1 MASLLAE
8 LADDSDSDASSEA
21 PTRSRRRRATAAD
34 DSASASDRSDE
45 EAEAQEAQEAQEED
59 DDDDDD
65 GGGDTDD
72 ADEEDDEEEED
83 GDSISVEAEPAPPRK
98 PKNPAT
104 VPRGGVFYLHGE
116 ATAATARRAGA
127 TGGEP
132 PRLLKSLIFIAWT
145 AVANAQRLG
154 APWARRVALAAP
166 SRVAAGVDCSSWDGD
181 HVGCSGCVASGE
193 CVYNERTSLCE
204 TVADTEKCP
213 AGDFGPTGGEECDYE
228 DLKCE
233 MFSDECLG
241 CADECSDGGF
251 ERCDDVLAICGI
263 GKDLGEHYDAA
274 IKKIEEEAEELG
286 GDAKHPCAARP
297 CLEGKF
303 KKCAMAVEAW
313 CAPVATGGVFPNG
326 DPEVAPAT
334 TCTAEGCS
342 AFMKNL
348 RANAVDDVDY
358 GGECPYAGGVCDDA
372 ACSGDVALGAV
383 TVSEDC
389 GERSVVEQDMAEYL
403 RRFAEGEAPGTS
415 TARPSAR
422 RVVVGGALTDDADDA
437 CAPPA
442 TCDCE
447 GQGYTGCPC
456 EAEGCAAV
464 DAAPLCDR
472 ALCAPFKAEVV
483 HAVEAAGGVQPV
495 DEHWL
500 RGAVA
505 PGTFAAHGE
514 PWTMP
519 DFDALAASDAGTAC
533 GALARSVYDCV
544 ETTAAF
550 CNEIDWEDEACGRAS
565 TCGDG
570 LLTWGEDCDD
580 GAHRGPGRLR
590 GLPEGPAEG
599 VRRRRRG
606 LRDLARL
613 DGVDLAE
620 TYALAD
626 VGIYEGS
633 GGGKRALADPRSPTA
648 RVFTSEGRFSQ
659 SDCAADED
667 YDFDGDGVALATLT
681 PCVDPFQEAARAAA
695 SYLKWKATHE
705 ADKDPRFASF
715 ADLDVDGLPAC
726 AAADVRGSAY
736 VGVRVLGAADY
747 AARAFAVEAL
757 GASSAI
763 HDARALAT
771 RVLRTTT
778 ETVYLYDQED
788 YCEHAEFVLGERNE
802 AWEEDPCCNP
812 IRRYEQCCERKDVEA
827 GKRVVVEGVDE
838 DVARDE
844 CTASVVD
851 RVAHI
856 QRSLAESATCREKL
870 DVSDD
875 FDRDYDQFWKFKDEC
890 LAKVARDTLTP
901 CTDTRVCPCAYSKC
915 VQMEDDFA
923 GCVTASD
930 DYVKCEAECLRGAM
944 DPLAKRFLYEDWG
957 IDPGFGA
964 DAEFDGK
971 FSHKIGEGVC
981 VESGDSGEYFVHDAP
996 PIGFPVSREV
1006 CDADCQ
1012 LEEACTENEYEE
1024 ALRDKI
1030 CPKAREPSE
1039 NAGWGGT
1046 IDGEGRKLSAAAPKA
1061 RRLAAPKARKLPAAA
1076 PMARRLEEVVVEW
1089 KTEMDES
1096 DIFFEQGQTLTFE
1109 WVGNHD
1115 LWLFPNEEAYNQC
1128 DFEGEYDG
1136 ERAIFLEG
1144 EYESEQSIF
1153 FAEVSGQ
1160 QMQEWGFDDEGD
1172 RVAYFGCSVG
1182 RHCANQDM
1190 KVKVTYYSG
1199 GEEDG
1204 EEDDG
1209 GAALCD
1215 WANDGTLCADNG
1227 DFYEDPNDADKTS
1240 CTFGPDATKGRT
1252 LACAAFDNDS
1262 LRDKTCCQANGATW
1276 RSTVDGGECCYGEFE
1291 RRSFVGVEEVV
1302 WVCQDEVW
1310 MDCEDT
1316 GCDRSACDACSAK
1329 YDSCCELKEF
1339 TVNAT
1344 ACLEEERCN
1353 DRWHCGDPA
1362 EGNACSADACY
1373 VENDPGWCG
1382 TCWGT
1387 QCFKESRRSTCTIN
1401 YEDATKEEV
1410 EAECAKLGDTA
1421 WVDFRNRDTAWDGGA
1436 LVCHLPV
1443 DGDAADP
1450 VTDCFARLTESDVA
1464 VVEKYCFD
1472 DRDARGVED
1481 YPDDAIPAVNWL
1493 GTECIIGCY
1502 YEQQQSDED
1511 SEERCRHLGNK
1522 LNADLHDWGL
1532 EDMRVNARGEP
1543 LCFLRYATEDQCD
1556 DVDKKL
1562 QDKNLGGAWYNGGS
1576 LWFEPGRLKTQA
1588 ECDEG
1593 WCTGIPLKLEGQIIK
1608 DFVEGG
1614 YTRAQCEGFADGTQ
1628 DDASRFYSCSTTC
1641 YSCVAKAACG
1651 AATREHEGVTSACA
1665 WERSTFCED
1674 EASCLAAGECVGG
1687 YEHERVGVRNECK
1700 DKDWTHGDLCYY
1712 YDEQTRRTAECGDCE
1727 WDVPGVCVD
1736 ASKARDE
1743 CASYDHEHPYGCRM
1757 VDGAIHTREAC
1768 ADAGG
1773 EWFLPA
1779 TTKAE
1784 CLAFLGCEETFGHE
1798 VTSKSEAECDKCG
1811 GVYGPRYA
1819 WADGLW
1825 TPPVVRDLTWFPRT
1839 EMTPARLVQKR
1850 ATERRLDEQLRGPM
1864 MRAFVQR
1871 RVVEKFLK
1879 YSMWLD
1885 VVLDLLCRCGSAGAD
1900 VCETRAAGGGVA
1912 ATATGFCDELRP
1924 LSLGC
1929 ADAVLEKSCGG
1940 GGGGGR
1946 RLASGGAVDLTFA
1959 PFSAGDFP
1967 GLLGDGMTVDAG
1979 GAAFDA
1985 LKYGLPRTGDD
1996 CSVVDCPVVGGK
2008 PCSGNGS
2015 CRSNGAC
2022 ECDGEHK
2029 HGDLDACELP
2039 MFARRAV
2046 AQRRGGYE
2054 SFPAPN
2060 PETAYDGLGG
2070 DGFRFPSPSSAPAT
2084 TSTTTTTRPPRPPH
2098 DHDDHAAASY
2108 ARPHDHDDHD
2118 AASYARP
2125 HDHDHDARDDDDRA
2139 AQGVR
2144 GPVHREV
2151 VRQGR
2156 GLQVEGRPGQT
2167 QPVGDSGEFGQGDGD
2182 FTEGGAGTCA
2192 DNTKKDSCKDAGCTW
2207 DGKSSPKCQ
2216 PGGSGGE
2223 GEDEAEAVK
2232 APKCKKLKTKDECK
2246 ANKKTCEWTK
2256 DKCKDKPSGGEG
2268 EDEAEAEAEAV
2279 KAPKCKKL
2287 KTKDECK
2294 ANKKTCEWTK
2304 DKCKDKPSGSGGEG
2318 EDEAEAEAVKAPKC
2332 KKLKTKDECKANKK
2346 TCEWTK
2352 DKCKDKPS
2360 GSGGEGEDEAEA
2372 EAEAVKAPKCKKLK
2386 TKDECKA
2393 NKKTCEW
2400 TKDKCKDK

>member
-1 MASLLAE
+1 
-8 LADDSDSDASSEA
+8 
-21 PTRSRRRRATAAD
+21 
-34 DSASASDRSDE
+34 
-45 EAEAQEAQEAQEED
+45 
-59 DDDDDD
+59 
-65 GGGDTDD
+65 
-72 ADEEDDEEEED
+72 
-83 GDSISVEAEPAPPRK
+83 
-98 PKNPAT
+98 
-104 VPRGGVFYLHGE
+104 
-116 ATAATARRAGA
+116 
-127 TGGEP
+127 
-132 PRLLKSLIFIAWT
+132 
-145 AVANAQRLG
+145 
-154 APWARRVALAAP
+154 
-166 SRVAAGVDCSSWDGD
+166 
-181 HVGCSGCVASGE
+181 
-193 CVYNERTSLCE
+193 
-204 TVADTEKCP
+204 
-213 AGDFGPTGGEECDYE
+213 
-228 DLKCE
+228 
-233 MFSDECLG
+233 
-241 CADECSDGGF
+241 
-251 ERCDDVLAICGI
+251 
-263 GKDLGEHYDAA
+263 
-274 IKKIEEEAEELG
+274 
-286 GDAKHPCAARP
+286 
-297 CLEGKF
+297 
-303 KKCAMAVEAW
+303 
-313 CAPVATGGVFPNG
+313 
-326 DPEVAPAT
+326 
-334 TCTAEGCS
+334 
-342 AFMKNL
+342 
-348 RANAVDDVDY
+348 
-358 GGECPYAGGVCDDA
+358 
-372 ACSGDVALGAV
+372 
-383 TVSEDC
+383 
-389 GERSVVEQDMAEYL
+389 
-403 RRFAEGEAPGTS
+403 
-415 TARPSAR
+415 
-422 RVVVGGALTDDADDA
+422 
-437 CAPPA
+437 
-442 TCDCE
+442 
-447 GQGYTGCPC
+447 
-456 EAEGCAAV
+456 
-464 DAAPLCDR
+464 
-472 ALCAPFKAEVV
+472 
-483 HAVEAAGGVQPV
+483 
-495 DEHWL
+495 
-500 RGAVA
+500 
-505 PGTFAAHGE
+505 
-514 PWTMP
+514 
-519 DFDALAASDAGTAC
+519 
-533 GALARSVYDCV
+533 
-544 ETTAAF
+544 
-550 CNEIDWEDEACGRAS
+550 
-565 TCGDG
+565 
-570 LLTWGEDCDD
+570 
-580 GAHRGPGRLR
+580 
-590 GLPEGPAEG
+590 
-599 VRRRRRG
+599 
-606 LRDLARL
+606 
-613 DGVDLAE
+613 
-620 TYALAD
+620 
-626 VGIYEGS
+626 
-633 GGGKRALADPRSPTA
+633 
-648 RVFTSEGRFSQ
+648 
-659 SDCAADED
+659 
-667 YDFDGDGVALATLT
+667 
-681 PCVDPFQEAARAAA
+681 
-695 SYLKWKATHE
+695 
-705 ADKDPRFASF
+705 
-715 ADLDVDGLPAC
+715 
-726 AAADVRGSAY
+726 
-736 VGVRVLGAADY
+736 
-747 AARAFAVEAL
+747 
-757 GASSAI
+757 
-763 HDARALAT
+763 
-771 RVLRTTT
+771 
-778 ETVYLYDQED
+778 
-788 YCEHAEFVLGERNE
+788 
-802 AWEEDPCCNP
+802 
-812 IRRYEQCCERKDVEA
+812 
-827 GKRVVVEGVDE
+827 
-838 DVARDE
+838 
-844 CTASVVD
+844 
-851 RVAHI
+851 
-856 QRSLAESATCREKL
+856 
-870 DVSDD
+870 
-875 FDRDYDQFWKFKDEC
+875 
-890 LAKVARDTLTP
+890 
-901 CTDTRVCPCAYSKC
+901 
-915 VQMEDDFA
+915 
-923 GCVTASD
+923 
-930 DYVKCEAECLRGAM
+930 
-944 DPLAKRFLYEDWG
+944 
-957 IDPGFGA
+957 
-964 DAEFDGK
+964 
-971 FSHKIGEGVC
+971 
-981 VESGDSGEYFVHDAP
+981 
-996 PIGFPVSREV
+996 
-1006 CDADCQ
+1006 
-1012 LEEACTENEYEE
+1012 
-1024 ALRDKI
+1024 
-1030 CPKAREPSE
+1030 
-1039 NAGWGGT
+1039 
-1046 IDGEGRKLSAAAPKA
+1046 
-1061 RRLAAPKARKLPAAA
+1061 
-1076 PMARRLEEVVVEW
+1076 
-1089 KTEMDES
+1089 
-1096 DIFFEQGQTLTFE
+1096 
-1109 WVGNHD
+1109 
-1115 LWLFPNEEAYNQC
+1115 
-1128 DFEGEYDG
+1128 
-1136 ERAIFLEG
+1136 
-1144 EYESEQSIF
+1144 
-1153 FAEVSGQ
+1153 
-1160 QMQEWGFDDEGD
+1160 
-1172 RVAYFGCSVG
+1172 
-1182 RHCANQDM
+1182 M

-1204 EEDDG
+1204 EDDDG

-1215 WANDGTLCADNG
+1215 WANDGTLCADNGG

-1252 LACAAFDNDS
+1252 LACAAFDKCEEDARRKCEDRQACQQADGVWVASAGPEGRCCAGHVVTEEGGEKVCTATPPGLPDSDS

-1481 YPDDAIPAVNWL
+1481 YPDDAIPA
-1493 GTECIIGCY
+1493 
-1502 YEQQQSDED
+1502 
-1511 SEERCRHLGNK
+1511 
-1522 LNADLHDWGL
+1522 
-1532 EDMRVNARGEP
+1532 
-1543 LCFLRYATEDQCD
+1543 DQCD

-1562 QDKNLGGAWYNGGS
+1562 KDKNLGGAWYNGGS

-1641 YSCVAKAACG
+1641 YSCVAKVEAEEDEEDEEDFRRRLFRKRLDEEDEVDDAWHPCHDVTTKAACG

-1967 GLLGDGMTVDAG
+1967 GVAKLAGAGCHDDTASVDALAVFDARGLVVAQLLGDGMTVDAG

-1985 LKYGLPRTGDD
+1985 LKYGLPVAGGFNRRADLFPALAVMRWDPASGTHAFLDDEAHQRRVRRRRVRLRRARTGDD

-2039 MFARRAV
+2039 MFAARPDDV
-2046 AQRRGGYE
+2046 AAGASGYE

-2084 TSTTTTTRPPRPPH
+2084 TSTTTTTRPPTPAPTTTTTTTRPPTP
-2098 DHDDHAAASY
+2098 APTTTTTTT
-2108 ARPHDHDDHD
+2108 RPPTPAPTTTTTTPATTTTEPPKACEDRSTEKSCDKD
-2118 AASYARP
+2118 AACKWKAGQGKCV
-2125 HDHDHDARDDDDRA
+2125 DDSGA
-2139 AQGVR
+2139 TTPPATTTA
-2144 GPVHREV
+2144 PV
-2151 VRQGR
+2151 
-2156 GLQVEGRPGQT
+2156 QT

-2223 GEDEAEAVK
+2223 GEDEAEAEAVK

-2256 DKCKDKPSGGEG
+2256 DKCKDKPSGGSGGEGEAEAEAEAVKAPKCKKLKTKDECKANKKTCEWTKDKCKDKPSGSGG

-2304 DKCKDKPSGSGGEG
+2304 DKCKDKPSGSGGED
-2318 EDEAEAEAVKAPKC
+2318 EAEAEAEAVKAPKC